1 MLGAFSVGVKLG
13 GTDAENKQFSNLKD
27 MYQPLTD
34 WWTEKLND
42 QTVGARI
49 EGVAISTRS
58 TESPV
63 VVVTSQFGFFSR
75 DGNIMK
81 AQTESG

>member
-1 MLGAFSVGVKLG
+1 MLGTFSLGVELDG
-13 GTDAENKQFSNLKD
+13 AENDMKQSSKLKE

-42 QTVGARI
+42 QTVGASI

-58 TESPV
+58 IESPV
-63 VVVTSQFGFFSR
+63 VVVTSQFGFS
-75 DGNIMK
+75 
-81 AQTESG
+81 S

>member
-1 MLGAFSVGVKLG
+1 MLGAFSLGVELD
-13 GTDAENKQFSNLKD
+13 GTDDEKKQFSKLKD

-49 EGVAISTRS
+49 DGVAISTRS

-63 VVVTSQFGFFSR
+63 VVVTSQFGFS
-75 DGNIMK
+75 
-81 AQTESG
+81 S

>member
-1 MLGAFSVGVKLG
+1 MLGAFSLGVELDG
-13 GTDAENKQFSNLKD
+13 VDDDMKQSSKLKD

-63 VVVTSQFGFFSR
+63 VVVTSQFGFS
-75 DGNIMK
+75 
-81 AQTESG
+81 S

>member
-1 MLGAFSVGVKLG
+1 MLCAFSVGVKLDG
-13 GTDAENKQFSNLKD
+13 PDDEKKQFTKLKD

-49 EGVAISTRS
+49 EGVAIITRS
-58 TESPV
+58 IE
-63 VVVTSQFGFFSR
+63 
-75 DGNIMK
+75 
-81 AQTESG
+81 